1 VIGRP
6 NLCEQR
12 RPGQGVLPEGSTRM
26 SLGDRPVYQYG
37 HVATYASV
45 TVVAESSAI
54 AIDKTMP
61 LDRAALIG
69 CSVMTGVGAVINTAA
84 VPPGASMAVFG
95 VGGVGLNAVQGGA
108 MVAAQPI
115 VAVDVVGAKL
125 EQARRLGATHAID
138 ASKEDPVAEIRR
150 ITRRGADFT
159 FVAVGDARAV
169 GQAAEALAPGGTCV
183 VIGVPATGATVPLD
197 VRPLVT
203 GERVIRGSSYGS
215 ARTREDLP
223 RLVELYRGGR
233 LKIEELIT
241 RRYGL
246 DEANEAFRALAA
258 GELSR
263 GLIVF

>member
-1 VIGRP
+1 
-6 NLCEQR
+6 
-12 RPGQGVLPEGSTRM
+12 
-26 SLGDRPVYQYG
+26 
-37 HVATYASV
+37 
-45 TVVAESSAI
+45 
-54 AIDKTMP
+54 MP

-95 VGGVGLNAVQGGA
+95 VGGVGLNVVQGGA
-108 MVAAQPI
+108 MIAAQPI
-115 VAVDVVGAKL
+115 IAVDVLAAKL
-125 EQARRLGATHAID
+125 DQARALGATQAID

-159 FVAVGDARAV
+159 FVAVGDTRAV
-169 GQAAEALAPGGTCV
+169 GQAADALAPGGTCV
-183 VIGVPATGATVPLD
+183 VIGVPATGATLPLD

-233 LKIEELIT
+233 LKIDELIT